1 MKNILYMAIAAVLCV
16 SISSCSKEDAGSKDQ
31 KTKDLLVGTW
41 VSDYDNDFNVYIE
54 LELKSNGKGNIHVE
68 SDDYEYGDYE
78 YDDYEYYNDEY
89 RLTWDYYTDGDEQ
102 ILYIDSDAFEGE
114 VEFTIKK
121 LTNRT
126 LVIEWDHD
134 EFEFERD

>member
-78 YDDYEYYNDEY
+78 YYNDEY

>member
-41 VSDYDNDFNVYIE
+41 VSEYDNDLNVYIE

-68 SDDYEYGDYE
+68 YESDDYE

-89 RLTWDYYTDGDEQ
+89 RLKWDYYTDGDEQ
-102 ILYIDSDAFEGE
+102 ILYIDSDALDGE
-114 VEFTIKK
+114 VEFTIEK

-126 LVIEWDHD
+126 LVIESDHV